1 MVEPITY
8 PAQRVAVLI
17 DVQNFYHS
25 AKNIYKRRVNFKEIL
40 KHAVQ
45 DRQLIR
51 AYAYVVSTES
61 GEEKDFFE
69 VLKGMGIEIRVK
81 DLQIYYGGLKKA
93 DWDVGVVI
101 DAVRLCSYADVIILM
116 SGDGDFIPL
125 VEYLKNKGVQTE
137 VLAFG
142 RSASAKLKESA
153 DYFIDLDEAPDR
165 FLLKK
170 KL

>member
-1 MVEPITY
+1 
-8 PAQRVAVLI
+8 
-17 DVQNFYHS
+17 
-25 AKNIYKRRVNFKEIL
+25 
-40 KHAVQ
+40 
-45 DRQLIR
+45 
-51 AYAYVVSTES
+51 
-61 GEEKDFFE
+61 
-69 VLKGMGIEIRVK
+69 
-81 DLQIYYGGLKKA
+81 
-93 DWDVGVVI
+93 
-101 DAVRLCSYADVIILM
+101 M